1 MNIATTAHRMK
12 IALTRVCLALAL
24 GLSLLAV
31 GCGKTTR
38 VRLSGSPGTQV
49 SGHYTATHVSSEF
62 HGNANW
68 QMSFPNQRLEEFE
81 VKKASPDDS
90 VDLDISQDR
99 NHLVH
104 ATAEP
109 GVRGLRVRNDG
120 GWQVEKLK

>member
-1 MNIATTAHRMK
+1 MK
-12 IALTRVCLALAL
+12 ISLSRIYLAFAC
-24 GLSLLAV
+24 GLSFLVV
-31 GCGKTTR
+31 GCGHTTR
-38 VRLSGSPGTQV
+38 VRLSGSPGAQV

-81 VKKASPDDS
+81 VKKAALDDS

-99 NHLVH
+99 NPLVH

-109 GVRGLRVRNDG
+109 GVRGLRVRNNG
-120 GWQVEKLK
+120 GWTVEKLK

>member
-1 MNIATTAHRMK
+1 MNLFFSRA
-12 IALTRVCLALAL
+12 CLALVFV
-24 GLSLLAV
+24 LSVLTV
-31 GCGKTTR
+31 GCGHTTR

-49 SGHYTATHVSSEF
+49 SGHYTATHLSSEF

-81 VKKASPDDS
+81 VKKAALDDS

-99 NHLVH
+99 NPLVH

-109 GVRGLRVRNDG
+109 GVRGLRVRNNG
-120 GWQVEKLK
+120 GWTVEKLK